1 LLERSSDNLLHS
13 LPNFSGIMF
22 NPSGLRQYLAM
33 FHLMLSH
40 HLTGMIKNH
49 KSSTAGSL
57 IQAADISHDAQNLSP

>member
-1 LLERSSDNLLHS
+1 LLERSGNNLLHS

-33 FHLMLSH
+33 FHLMLSNN
-40 HLTGMIKNH
+40 LARMIKNH

-57 IQAADISHDAQNLSP
+57 IQAADVSHDAQNLSL

>member
-1 LLERSSDNLLHS
+1 
-13 LPNFSGIMF
+13 MF